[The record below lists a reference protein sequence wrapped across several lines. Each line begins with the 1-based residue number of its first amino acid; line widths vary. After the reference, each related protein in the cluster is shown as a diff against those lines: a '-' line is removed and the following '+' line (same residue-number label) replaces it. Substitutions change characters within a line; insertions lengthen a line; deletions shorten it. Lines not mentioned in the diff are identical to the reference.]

1 MRILVVGAGAIGGY
15 FGGRLLQAGND
26 VTFLVRPKRASELAS
41 AGLVIKS
48 PNGDVTLKNPP
59 TVQADKL
66 AEKFD
71 VVLLSC
77 KAFDLEDAIKS
88 FAPAVGPKTAIIP
101 LLNGMLH
108 LNVLDQKFGADRV
121 LGGLC
126 AIAVTLNEAREV
138 VQLAPMQ
145 SLNFGERDG
154 AMSERVR
161 AIAKVFESGKF
172 GAVASEH
179 IMQDMWEKWVFLAS
193 LAASTSLM
201 RTSVGNIL
209 AVAGGKDFLLG
220 MLDECSAIAKAS
232 GHAPTGPFFQRT
244 SGMLTT
250 EGSPMTASMFRDI
263 KAGLPVEA
271 DHVIGD
277 LVARADA
284 AEDSGAEAAHR
295 LYASQGVRE
304 AAGVICILPWRALE
318 GRIDARKARG
328 WGDGRSSRTPLG
340 VDRPSPHPV
349 SHFAALTRADPPL
362 QGAGKQR
369 PSRLQ
374 MREIMRERLDLF
386 LAERKRDIGHR
397 RHRAAGSHA
406 RFVIPQRLHEIL
418 LALAGDAGHRLGAGV
433 AIGMACRRSAGRPP
447 LARPW
452 LKGPDCRR
460 AWASSAAAARRNRRR
475 GCGCPRC

>member
-15 FGGRLLQAGND
+15 FGGRLLEAGND

-41 AGLVIKS
+41 AGLIIKS

-66 AEKFD
+66 SEKFD

-88 FAPAVGPKTAIIP
+88 FASAVGPDTAIIP

-108 LNVLDQKFGADRV
+108 LDVLDEKFGANRV

-126 AIAVTLNEAREV
+126 AIAATLNEAHEV

-154 AMSERVR
+154 TMSERVR
-161 AIAKVFESGKF
+161 AIAKVFENGKI
-172 GAVASEH
+172 GAAASEH
-179 IMQDMWEKWVFLAS
+179 ILQDMWEKWVFLAS

-209 AVAGGKDFLLG
+209 AATGGKDFLLG

-232 GHAPTGPFFQRT
+232 SYAPTGPFFQRT
-244 SGMLTT
+244 SGMLTA

-284 AEDSGAEAAHR
+284 AKIPVPK
-295 LYASQGVRE
+295 L
-304 AAGVICILPWRALE
+304 
-318 GRIDARKARG
+318 RIAYTHLKAYE
-328 WGDGRSSRTPLG
+328 
-340 VDRPSPHPV
+340 
-349 SHFAALTRADPPL
+349 
-362 QGAGKQR
+362 KQR
-369 PSRLQ
+369 
-374 MREIMRERLDLF
+374 
-386 LAERKRDIGHR
+386 G
-397 RHRAAGSHA
+397 
-406 RFVIPQRLHEIL
+406 
-418 LALAGDAGHRLGAGV
+418 
-433 AIGMACRRSAGRPP
+433 
-447 LARPW
+447 
-452 LKGPDCRR
+452 
-460 AWASSAAAARRNRRR
+460 
-475 GCGCPRC
+475 